1 MILLW
6 LGLATLLQS
15 SVTLFP
21 DDLFAGAGWT
31 HLAVVATFAA
41 GLIHLTQ
48 RLRSVPVF
56 GIHGQWLIGTSML
69 ALVLTQGGL
78 PGHAGDIGAALGIDP
93 VTRQVLAHCS
103 QLLLTLGLW
112 QALSNLARSKEQ
124 AVRAL
129 EAELHNAMTEMVIDV
144 VERPRAPV
152 GPRHT
157 QSGLT
162 PGLVHALEQVGPAH
176 RMLRDL
182 VMREPNSIAARI
194 ALHNRLRNDET
205 QTRALLLHGA
215 DFIGALRQ
223 IDRLDLAL
231 NIAEECARQD
241 AGYYPPV
248 SDASGAGAA
257 CDRRRQARQRTAS
270 AQALRCAQPWHIRQF
285 QLAFLLSAQAL
296 GGMGRNDTA
305 QKLLGAL
312 VRHFPDDAV
321 AADAIAL
328 SARLATRL

>member
-6 LGLATLLQS
+6 LGLATLMQS

-21 DDLFAGAGWT
+21 QTLFAGAGWA
-31 HLAVVATFAA
+31 HLIAVAVLAA

-48 RLRSVPVF
+48 RFRSVPVF
-56 GIHGQWLIGTSML
+56 GIHGQWLIGTSVL

-78 PGHAGDIGAALGIDP
+78 PGNAGDIGAALGIDT
-93 VTRQVLAHCS
+93 VTRQILAQCS
-103 QLLLTLGLW
+103 QLVLTLGLW

-144 VERPRAPV
+144 PERPRPQV
-152 GPRHT
+152 GPRLT

-162 PGLVHALEQVGPAH
+162 PCLMLALEQVGPAH

-205 QTRALLLHGA
+205 QTRALLLHGT
-215 DFIGALRQ
+215 DLVGALRQ

-231 NIAEECARQD
+231 NIAEECSRHD
-241 AGYYPPV
+241 AAYYPPV
-248 SDASGAGAA
+248 DDAFEL
-257 CDRRRQARQRTAS
+257 ARHAIIINRHAS
-270 AQALRCAQPWHIRQF
+270 ALRLLKHFDVRNPGHPEIPK
-285 QLAFLLSAQAL
+285 AFLMSAQAL
-296 GGMGRNDTA
+296 GGLGRNDTA
-305 QKLLGAL
+305 QALLGAL
-312 VRHFPDDAV
+312 VKHFPDDSV

-328 SARLATRL
+328 SARLAMRL

>member
-41 GLIHLTQ
+41 GLIHLTR

-69 ALVLTQGGL
+69 ALILTQGGL

-93 VTRQVLAHCS
+93 VTRQVFAQLS

-176 RMLRDL
+176 RTLRDL
-182 VMREPNSIAARI
+182 VMHEPNSIAARL
-194 ALHNRLRNDET
+194 ALHNRLRNDDT
-205 QTRALLLHGA
+205 QTGAFLLHGA

-223 IDRLDLAL
+223 ASRLDLAL

-248 SDASGAGAA
+248 NDALVLARHAIAVDRHA
-257 CDRRRQARQRTAS
+257 C
-270 AQALRCAQPWHIRQF
+270 ALRLLKHFDVRNPAHPSIP
-285 QLAFLLSAQAL
+285 LAFLLSAQAL